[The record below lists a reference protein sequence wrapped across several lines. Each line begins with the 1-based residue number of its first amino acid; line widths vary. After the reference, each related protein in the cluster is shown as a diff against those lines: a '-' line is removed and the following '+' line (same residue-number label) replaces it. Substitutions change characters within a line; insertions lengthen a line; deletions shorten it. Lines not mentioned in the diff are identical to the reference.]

1 MTHEPYVSFSYLTPG
16 VDYKKLDLAPEFDRV
31 PAYDGKLS
39 EQDAHRAARLL
50 HESLVIS
57 LHDHPVRFPADMRE
71 TPVRIICAASLLLM
85 VWATWRF
92 IRALDFEA
100 MRRR

>member
-1 MTHEPYVSFSYLTPG
+1 MLKYLPKEKRRGQPTPEQT
-16 VDYKKLDLAPEFDRV
+16 LAWTVASIVEIFMVIHFISDR
-31 PAYDGKLS
+31 
-39 EQDAHRAARLL
+39 
-50 HESLVIS
+50 
-57 LHDHPVRFPADMRE
+57 ADMRE

-92 IRALDFEA
+92 IRSLDFEA